1 MNNKEKYHHY
11 CKTTKSV
18 LLFQQD
24 WWMDAVCGINNWD
37 ALLSESNENIVGAWA
52 YPIKK
57 KYNLKL
63 IAMPM
68 LTLGIGPVITYFS
81 GQKYSSLLSH
91 EQQVIEE
98 LYKQLPSFDLFDL
111 YFLPIYKNQM
121 AFHWKSFIQ
130 KNRYTYRINDL
141 SNLDKVF
148 EEFNSSIRSQIRKAE
163 KEITIIE
170 SEDIELFYKIN
181 SLTFKR
187 QNKKV
192 PYSLSY
198 VKQIEEACKK
208 NNCRKI
214 FFAKDNEGNM
224 HAAVYIVWDN
234 QSAYYLMGGADETYK
249 SSGAYSLLLWGAI
262 KEAASLTKQ
271 FNFCGS
277 MLPTVERFFR
287 SFGGEQIPYL
297 HLKKINSKALKLFL
311 SLKENNK

>member
-1 MNNKEKYHHY
+1 
-11 CKTTKSV
+11 
-18 LLFQQD
+18 
-24 WWMDAVCGINNWD
+24 MDAVCGVGNWD
-37 ALLSESNENIVGAWA
+37 AVIYESNTNIVGAWA

-68 LTLGIGPVITYFS
+68 LTLGIGPIITYFP
-81 GQKYSSLLSH
+81 GQKYASLLSH

-98 LYKQLPSFDLFDL
+98 LHKQLRPFDLFDL

-121 AFHWKSFIQ
+121 AFHWKGFTQ
-130 KNRYTYRINDL
+130 KTRYTYRINDL

-170 SEDIELFYKIN
+170 SEDIELFYKMN

-187 QNKKV
+187 QDKKV

-208 NNCRKI
+208 NNCRQI
-214 FFAKDNEGNM
+214 LFAKDNEGNI

-249 SSGAYSLLLWGAI
+249 SSGAYSLLLWSAI
-262 KEAASLTKQ
+262 KISAALTKQ

-277 MLPTVERFFR
+277 MLPTIERFFR

-297 HLKKINSKALKLFL
+297 HLKKVNNKALNLLL
-311 SLKENNK
+311 SIKKQ

>member
-1 MNNKEKYHHY
+1 LTNKEKYNTY
-11 CKTTKSV
+11 CKTIKDIT
-18 LLFQQD
+18 LFQQD
-24 WWMDAVCGINNWD
+24 WWMDTVCGKDKWD
-37 ALLSESNENIVGAWA
+37 ALIYENNGNILGAWA

-68 LTLGIGPVITYFS
+68 LTWGIGPVITYFS
-81 GQKYSSLLSH
+81 GQKYASLLSH

-98 LYKQLPSFDLFDL
+98 LHKQLPSFDLFDL

-121 AFHWKSFIQ
+121 AFHWKGFTQ
-130 KNRYTYRINDL
+130 RTRYTYRINDL

-163 KEITIIE
+163 KEITILE

-187 QNKKV
+187 QNKKI
-192 PYSLSY
+192 PYTLAY
-198 VKQIEEACKK
+198 AMQIDEACKK
-208 NNCRKI
+208 KNCRKI
-214 FFAKDNEGNM
+214 LFAKDSESNI
-224 HAAVYIVWDN
+224 HAAVYIVWDTN
-234 QSAYYLMGGADETYK
+234 SAHYLMGGANETYK
-249 SSGAYSLLLWGAI
+249 SSGAYSLLLWSAI
-262 KEAASLTKQ
+262 KTAATITKQ

-277 MLPTVERFFR
+277 MLPSVERFFR

-297 HLKKINSKALKLFL
+297 HLKKVNNKALKLLL
-311 SLKENNK
+311 SLKEK